1 MMTHALDQL
10 GIIGY
15 YYTGDTG
22 APVERPFYDGV
33 LVSDKSW
40 AFPVMPL
47 GNVAS
52 VGEMFRDHVKPPRV
66 EKWMSGTAEYAADQ
80 RGIFLL
86 YSHSYD
92 FQYKGYGAAMRRFL
106 DRVQV
111 LERTGRLRT
120 TNMVDMATFM
130 DRFMKTTSSFTRS
143 SDGVHVELANPS
155 GLRDIA
161 FAVPTAWVHAGSLPA
176 GLRKTGTQRAYTILS
191 VESNDKTFDA
201 TLPGGSPS

>member
-1 MMTHALDQL
+1 
-10 GIIGY
+10 
-15 YYTGDTG
+15 
-22 APVERPFYDGV
+22 
-33 LVSDKSW
+33 
-40 AFPVMPL
+40 MPL

-66 EKWMSGTAEYAADQ
+66 EQWMSGTADYAADQ

-92 FQYKGYGAAMRRFL
+92 FLYRGYGAAMSRFL
-106 DRVQV
+106 DRVRGA
-111 LERTGRLRT
+111 RTRRRLRT
-120 TNMVDMATFM
+120 TNMVDMSTFM
-130 DRFMKTTSSFTRS
+130 DRFVATTSSFTRS
-143 SDGVHVELANPS
+143 ADGVHVELANQN

-161 FAVPTAWVHAGSLPA
+161 FAVPTAWINAGALPA
-176 GLRKTGTQRAYTILS
+176 GLHKAGTQRTYTILS